1 MFCKYCGAELE
12 SDAIF
17 CTSCGK
23 RIEASAA
30 EKAESHEQEAA
41 GTTAQQP
48 QQARPED
55 AQRQEPQKS
64 ASASP
69 EGDVWNKDSLK
80 KLNPFCIAGL
90 IIIVLDVLLIHSE
103 IFALAALIVSIIGF
117 YSAKKKSQTGAALA
131 IICMIVSGA
140 LFLIGIA

>member
-23 RIEASAA
+23 RIEAPAA

-41 GTTAQQP
+41 DTTAQQP

-69 EGDVWNKDSLK
+69 EGDVWDKASLK
-80 KLNPFCIAGL
+80 KLDPLCIAGL
-90 IIIVLDVLLIHSE
+90 ILTVLSLFLIY
-103 IFALAALIVSIIGF
+103 FGVVALAALIVSAIGF
-117 YSAKKKSQTGAALA
+117 YNAKKKNRTGAALSV
-131 IICMIVSGA
+131 ICMIVSGV
-140 LFLIGIA
+140 LFLIWLL